1 MTMFVLAAAVVGAAF
16 LAGSA
21 TLFVEEQRRPKYV
34 GRHRAMF

>member
-1 MTMFVLAAAVVGAAF
+1 MTMFVLAVVVGTVF

-21 TLFVEEQRRPKYV
+21 TLFVVEQRRPKYV